1 MDDLSLRVERGQIL
15 GLLVS
20 NGAVKTTTLRAL
32 MGLLHPDAGTITI
45 FGRRVHPG
53 SPALSRLGSFVE
65 GPGFLPHLSGRAN
78 LELYWRATGRPA
90 GWHLDEVLAIAGL
103 GAAID
108 RPVRTYSRGMCQ
120 RLAIAQAMLGLPDLL
135 VLDEPM
141 NGLDPPQIREM
152 RDALLRYAAEG
163 RTVILSSHLLAE
175 VEQTCGHVVVMNQ
188 GRRIAAGPVADI
200 VGDGAALLIGTTQ
213 ADRAVSVLRD
223 LAGIDSVDRHADGV
237 QVQPNG
243 VPPSAVVAALVGAG
257 IPVDRVGPSRRLEDA
272 FLALIDN
279 PSEEAGS
286 AKRRRP
292 LLRVLP
298 VHTLAAHAAAAGGG
312 DPPARRRRTM
322 VAALILLAL
331 PWILVGA
338 FELGGPPQ
346 PGSGAPGL
354 VDLATTGGLNFAA
367 FSFFASVGFLLVVAV
382 ALFCGDTV
390 ASEAGWG
397 TLRYLLAAP
406 VPRARLLRQ
415 KLVVALAYS
424 AVAVTSFPLMSLAAG
439 TVAFGW
445 HPLRLPGTGAV
456 LGSGVAVGRMGIVL
470 VYVLGTELV
479 VAGLAFLLSVSTDSP
494 LGAVGGAVGL
504 VIVSDILD
512 AVTALGGWRQVLP
525 THWQFAWLDAMQ
537 PQISWGGMLEGAAVS
552 LSYALVL
559 FALAFRHFRAKDIVS

>member
-1 MDDLSLRVERGQIL
+1 
-15 GLLVS
+15 
-20 NGAVKTTTLRAL
+20 
-32 MGLLHPDAGTITI
+32 
-45 FGRRVHPG
+45 
-53 SPALSRLGSFVE
+53 
-65 GPGFLPHLSGRAN
+65 
-78 LELYWRATGRPA
+78 
-90 GWHLDEVLAIAGL
+90 
-103 GAAID
+103 
-108 RPVRTYSRGMCQ
+108 
-120 RLAIAQAMLGLPDLL
+120 
-135 VLDEPM
+135 
-141 NGLDPPQIREM
+141 
-152 RDALLRYAAEG
+152 
-163 RTVILSSHLLAE
+163 
-175 VEQTCGHVVVMNQ
+175 
-188 GRRIAAGPVADI
+188 
-200 VGDGAALLIGTTQ
+200 
-213 ADRAVSVLRD
+213 
-223 LAGIDSVDRHADGV
+223 
-237 QVQPNG
+237 
-243 VPPSAVVAALVGAG
+243 
-257 IPVDRVGPSRRLEDA
+257 
-272 FLALIDN
+272 
-279 PSEEAGS
+279 
-286 AKRRRP
+286 
-292 LLRVLP
+292 
-298 VHTLAAHAAAAGGG
+298 
-312 DPPARRRRTM
+312 M